1 MRRTVRG
8 LACLALLVG
17 AFGAGLPASVMAAD
31 AALNQQLLSAA
42 RSGDEAGVQAAL
54 DAGAVV
60 DSRNRI
66 GDTALITACK
76 NGAAGI
82 ARTVIEHGANVRQAD
97 ASGVTPLMG
106 AAYGGYDELVAL
118 LLAHGADPASTDQV
132 GKTAME
138 YAAGQGHTAVVQR
151 LLDAGVDVNRVYKND
166 LTALMWAAGYD
177 HPDTIKLLLARGA
190 DPALR
195 DNRGMTAGD
204 IAAQTG
210 SSHAAVLLSAHERTV
225 SASSARTRSL
235 VAAASGRAKGGLIR
249 CACPDV
255 NNLLH

>member
-1 MRRTVRG
+1 MRRTARG
-8 LACLALLVG
+8 LAGLALLVG

-106 AAYGGYDELVAL
+106 AAYGGYDSVRCCSRTAPIQRLPIRSEKPRWSMRRDRDIRRWCSACWT
-118 LLAHGADPASTDQV
+118 PAST
-132 GKTAME
+132 
-138 YAAGQGHTAVVQR
+138 
-151 LLDAGVDVNRVYKND
+151 
-166 LTALMWAAGYD
+166 
-177 HPDTIKLLLARGA
+177 
-190 DPALR
+190 
-195 DNRGMTAGD
+195 
-204 IAAQTG
+204 
-210 SSHAAVLLSAHERTV
+210 
-225 SASSARTRSL
+225 
-235 VAAASGRAKGGLIR
+235 
-249 CACPDV
+249 
-255 NNLLH
+255 